1 MLTQA
6 KAQARGYTL
15 VFLPIIHK
23 LTKDSQLCST
33 PKKKSPPTFPAGFCR
48 FLDILRDF
56 FECFVAL
63 REIQHIQVEQ
73 RIFLVS
79 TKNNLELVH
88 T

>member
-63 REIQHIQVEQ
+63 RESN
-73 RIFLVS
+73 IFKL
-79 TKNNLELVH
+79 NREYFL
-88 T
+88 